1 MWISQ
6 YIFYCDSGQRK
17 NQEIAIMFIVLNF
30 CLTNIIQHRLQELR
44 QRVAGDKKVLV
55 LLLVT

>member
-1 MWISQ
+1 
-6 YIFYCDSGQRK
+6 
-17 NQEIAIMFIVLNF
+17 MFIVLNF